1 MARALVAS
9 LFTAALVGFVTPVA
23 AQETSIQLVTAAQ
36 LPASPRVLELQ
47 LVEPPSATTPTTVK
61 ALFGSYA
68 VLQGL
73 DLYSTSVALKAGA
86 REANPLMQ
94 RSTGQAVAIKAALGV
109 TTYYMVNKMSKKN
122 RKGAIV
128 TMAILNGVTAAV
140 VANNLKNSR
149 R

>member
-1 MARALVAS
+1 
-9 LFTAALVGFVTPVA
+9 
-23 AQETSIQLVTAAQ
+23 
-36 LPASPRVLELQ
+36 
-47 LVEPPSATTPTTVK
+47 
-61 ALFGSYA
+61 
-68 VLQGL
+68 
-73 DLYSTSVALKAGA
+73 
-86 REANPLMQ
+86 
-94 RSTGQAVAIKAALGV
+94 VAIKAALGV